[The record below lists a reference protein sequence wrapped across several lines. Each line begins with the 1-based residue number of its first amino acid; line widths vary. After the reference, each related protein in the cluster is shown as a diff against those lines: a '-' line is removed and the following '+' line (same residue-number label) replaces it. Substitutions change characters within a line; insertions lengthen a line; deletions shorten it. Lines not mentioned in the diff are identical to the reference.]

1 MPRIKITD
9 ILKKEPSM
17 SLPLESPY
25 LCESPTKAFSHFLA
39 LKKSSLSSLFF
50 GWDVITFL
58 AVLATEIHPLTCSK
72 S

>member
-1 MPRIKITD
+1 
-9 ILKKEPSM
+9 M

-50 GWDVITFL
+50 FGWDVITFL
-58 AVLATEIHPLTCSK
+58 AFLATEIYPFTCSK